1 MPPAGGQDC
10 HGGPCPPKGA
20 PHRYVFTAFALSRPI
35 DLPAG
40 ASADELRRAAAGVV
54 IAEGRL
60 VGRYARA

>member
-1 MPPAGGQDC
+1 
-10 HGGPCPPKGA
+10 
-20 PHRYVFTAFALSRPI
+20 VFTAFALSRPI